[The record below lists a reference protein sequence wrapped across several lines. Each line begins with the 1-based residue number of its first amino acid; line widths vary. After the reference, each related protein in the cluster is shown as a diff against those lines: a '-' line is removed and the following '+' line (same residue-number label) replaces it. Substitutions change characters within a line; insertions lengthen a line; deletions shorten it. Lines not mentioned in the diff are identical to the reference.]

1 MVNPGMESINIDMEL
16 AGTKENDDEK
26 QDERR
31 SNAGS
36 ITSVKEVDEDEEN
49 QEMWKQIGRALDRL
63 FFWVFLAL
71 FTLSTLTIYGQAGR
85 LGSSDTFKF

>member
-1 MVNPGMESINIDMEL
+1 MVNPGVESTNIDLEL
-16 AGTKENDDEK
+16 AVTTENNDEK

-36 ITSVKEVDEDEEN
+36 TTCVNEVDEDEEN

-63 FFWVFLAL
+63 FFSVFLVL
-71 FTLSTLTIYGQAGR
+71 FTLSTLIIYGQAGR
-85 LGSSDTFKF
+85 LDSLDTFKF